1 MRYQCAAMAVLM
13 VLSGRVCGQVSD
25 NLCKNPGFEL
35 LNRAGD
41 NLPLNWAAVQ
51 KPAGQGTATID
62 KTAHAGSI
70 AIRMS
75 ATPDC
80 FVGINSD
87 PIPVTKGVVTFWYQI
102 ARSDSGG
109 ENLRLFMIA
118 VDDDGVEA
126 ARAGY
131 QLPAEH
137 IGDGQWH
144 QGRAEFDFSSHANA
158 KAVIVAPRIN
168 EQTTV
173 AAGEWLVDDVEVV
186 SATSGPRPV
195 IEALYLPRPVLQLD
209 EPGELIVQVAN
220 EGVLPLKASRLR
232 FGSPNVPTTAAA
244 DVAAPGKQ
252 AAESASDG
260 RKAEEQPFEIRSK
273 FGDRVTELPIP
284 NLSPEQSLRMS
295 LKVTGKRKGNVDI
308 RVEWFGEGFSVVR
321 TRRTVCVDRPNPREL
336 CTGAGGAWRFMPA
349 PVPLQENNDAALEA
363 LPTMKSSELP
373 DSCIGVT
380 AHLPRPHDF
389 EAIFEPEHL
398 IDGKPETS
406 WSGRAHATAVPG
418 SSEWVEVYFSGTSS
432 IKELRLLPYW
442 RAEGFPA
449 DFDIKARD
457 RGSWKPVQQVRRAGL
472 PPSAGEDKKRPYVIT
487 FPRPVQADAI
497 CIEATRFT
505 PTASFFTDCATTY
518 YFRLSEIE
526 AISADDKNV
535 AAAAAGASAKAS
547 WTFRSY
553 FNSAEVI
560 RDTYGEL
567 YNLGVKWNRVGQWGD
582 WTCWSIVE
590 QKKGEYAID
599 PTTDE
604 AITESIRNGVNIV
617 YCLCYGNALYEETP
631 PQANPGPLWRH
642 GHPFMGNGG
651 PTKPESID
659 AFVNYARF
667 VANHFRGRVKWYEI
681 WNEQNSWAWYGSPPD
696 PKTFGVLLR
705 ETAKAIKEVDPDC
718 GVLVGGT
725 AALAPVFLSK
735 ALAEGGGPHLDAV
748 AFHPYGVPY
757 PEAGAG
763 SLDII
768 DGKQVSR
775 SPAEL
780 GFNTHREMLDFLRRT
795 FSPFNPHCEYWA
807 NEWNAIPT
815 REDMPYKGGTEI
827 TEAKQAAR
835 FFLQGTLTGV
845 RSVWRSLVNENTVYD
860 WGILRTGEQSRK
872 PVYYTIQAMT
882 TLLSGA
888 KADPTIKATAT
899 GDAPELRCE
908 TLRGRDGEMLVA
920 VWSAISPQD
929 DCAGKRVSVRIANAA
944 GKSVDA
950 VDTFH
955 ALVQKIKAK
964 TDGDAMVIDGL
975 LAMDYPVILRIR

>member
-1 MRYQCAAMAVLM
+1 DF
-13 VLSGRVCGQVSD
+13 S
-25 NLCKNPGFEL
+25 
-35 LNRAGD
+35 
-41 NLPLNWAAVQ
+41 
-51 KPAGQGTATID
+51 
-62 KTAHAGSI
+62 AHAG
-70 AIRMS
+70 
-75 ATPDC
+75 
-80 FVGINSD
+80 VN
-87 PIPVTKGVVTFWYQI
+87 
-102 ARSDSGG
+102 
-109 ENLRLFMIA
+109 
-118 VDDDGVEA
+118 
-126 ARAGY
+126 
-131 QLPAEH
+131 
-137 IGDGQWH
+137 
-144 QGRAEFDFSSHANA
+144 
-158 KAVIVAPRIN
+158 AVIVAPRIN
-168 EQTTV
+168 ERTAA
-173 AAGEWLVDDVEVV
+173 AAGEWLVDDVEVI

-195 IEALYLPRPVLQLD
+195 IEALYMPRPILQLND
-209 EPGELIVQVAN
+209 SAELIVQVAN
-220 EGVLPLKASRLR
+220 QGALPLKPSRIR
-232 FGSPNVPTTAAA
+232 FGSVNAPATAAA
-244 DVAAPGKQ
+244 DIAASGN
-252 AAESASDG
+252 ETGRSAQTSDTG
-260 RKAEEQPFEIRSK
+260 DQPPLEIRSK
-273 FGDRVTELPIP
+273 FGDRITELPIP
-284 NLSPEQSLRMS
+284 ALSPDQSLRMS
-295 LKVTGKRKGNVDI
+295 LKVTGKRKGS
-308 RVEWFGEGFSVVR
+308 VEIKAEWVGEGFSVVR

-336 CTGAGGAWRFMPA
+336 CTGVGGVWRFMPT
-349 PVPLQENNDAALEA
+349 PVPLQQNSDATMEA
-363 LPTMKSSELP
+363 LPTVKSSELP
-373 DSCIGVT
+373 DSCIGVA
-380 AHLPRPHDF
+380 AHLPRSRDF
-389 EAIFEPEHL
+389 EVVFEPEHL

-406 WSGRAHATAVPG
+406 WSGRAHATPVPG
-418 SSEWVEVYFSGTSS
+418 SSEWVEVYFSATSA

-449 DFDIKARD
+449 DFDIKVRD
-457 RGSWKPVQQVRRAGL
+457 RGSWKTVQQIRHASL
-472 PPSAGEDKKRPYVIT
+472 PPSAGEGEKHPYAIT

-505 PTASFFTDCATTY
+505 PTSGFFTDCGTTY

-526 AISADDKNV
+526 AINTDDKNV
-535 AAAAAGASAKAS
+535 AAAAAGAGAKAS

-560 RDTYGEL
+560 RDTYAEL
-567 YNLGVKWNRVGQWGD
+567 YNLGVKWNRIGQWGD

-599 PTTDE
+599 PTTDQ
-604 AITESIRNGVNIV
+604 AITESVSNGVNIV

-631 PQANPGPLWRH
+631 PHANLGPLWRH
-642 GHPFMGNGG
+642 GHPFMGCAG
-651 PTKPESID
+651 PTKPESIE

-681 WNEQNSWAWYGSPPD
+681 WNEPNSWAWYGSPPD
-696 PKTFGVLLR
+696 PKAFGTLLR

-748 AFHPYGVPY
+748 AFHPYGAPF

-775 SPAEL
+775 SPADL
-780 GFNTHREMLDFLRRT
+780 GFSTNREMLDFLRRT
-795 FSPFNPHCEYWA
+795 FSPFNPHFDFWA

-815 REDMPYKGGTEI
+815 REDSPHQGGTEI

-845 RSVWRSLVNENTVYD
+845 RSIWWSLVNENTVYD
-860 WGILRTGEQSRK
+860 WGILRTGELSRK

-888 KADPTIKATAT
+888 HADPTIKATAT

-920 VWSAISPQD
+920 IWSVISPQD
-929 DCAGKRVSVRIANAA
+929 DYAGKRVSVTIANAA

-955 ALVQKIKAK
+955 ALVQKIEAK
-964 TDGDAMVIDGL
+964 TDGDAMVIEGL

>member
-1 MRYQCAAMAVLM
+1 MRLQIAVMAVLM
-13 VLSGRVCGQVSD
+13 VLSGPAYGQTPE

-35 LNRAGD
+35 LNPAGD
-41 NLPLNWAAVQ
+41 NFPLNWSPVQ
-51 KPAGQGTATID
+51 NPAGQGAVVID
-62 KTAHAGSI
+62 KTTHGGSI
-70 AIRMS
+70 AVRMS
-75 ATPDC
+75 ATPEC
-80 FVGINSD
+80 VVGVNSD
-87 PIPVTKGVVTFWYQI
+87 PIQVLKGIVTFWYQI
-102 ARSDSGG
+102 VRSDSGAQ
-109 ENLRLFMIA
+109 NIRLFMIA
-118 VDDDGVEA
+118 VAGDGIEV

-131 QLPAEH
+131 ELPTEH
-137 IGDGQWH
+137 VGDGQWH
-144 QGRAEFDFSSHANA
+144 QGRAEFDFSSHAGA
-158 KAVIVAPRIN
+158 GAVIVAPRIN
-168 EQTTV
+168 EQTAA
-173 AAGEWLVDDVEVV
+173 AAGEWLVDDFEIGA
-186 SATSGPRPV
+186 ATSGPQPA
-195 IEALYLPRPVLQLD
+195 IEAFYLPRPVLQLN
-209 EPGELIVQVAN
+209 EPAELIVQVAN
-220 EGVLPLKASRLR
+220 QGASPLKASRLR
-232 FGSPNVPTTAAA
+232 FSSASVPATAAA
-244 DVAAPGKQ
+244 GVSAPGT
-252 AAESASDG
+252 ATAESANDED
-260 RKAEEQPFEIRSK
+260 KAAEQPFEIRSK
-273 FGDRVTELPIP
+273 YGDRITELPIP
-284 NLSPEQSLRMS
+284 ALFPEQSLRMS
-295 LKVTGKRKGNVDI
+295 LKVTGKRKGRVDI
-308 RVEWFGEGFSVVR
+308 KAEWVGEGFSVVR
-321 TRRTVCVDRPNPREL
+321 TRQTVCVDKPNPRDL
-336 CTGAGGAWRFMPA
+336 CTGVDGAWRFMPK
-349 PVPLQENNDAALEA
+349 PLPLQENNDAPLEA
-363 LPTMKSSELP
+363 LPTKKSSELP
-373 DSCIGVT
+373 DSYIGVT

-389 EAIFEPEHL
+389 EAVFEPEHL

-418 SSEWVEVYFSGTSS
+418 SSDWVEVYFSGTAR
-432 IKELRLLPYW
+432 IKEIRLLPYW

-449 DFDIKARD
+449 DFDIKARE
-457 RGSWKPVQQVRRAGL
+457 RGLWKTVQQVKRASL
-472 PPSAGEDKKRPYVIT
+472 PPSAGEDKKRAYVVT
-487 FPRPVQADAI
+487 LPRPVQADAI

-526 AISADDKNV
+526 AVDGDGRNV
-535 AAAAAGASAKAS
+535 AAADAGASAKAS
-547 WTFRSY
+547 QTFRSY
-553 FNSAEVI
+553 FNSSEVI

-567 YNLGVKWNRVGQWGD
+567 YDLGVKWNRVGQWGD

-590 QKKGEYAID
+590 RKKGEYAID
-599 PTTDE
+599 PTTDQ
-604 AITESIRNGVNIV
+604 AITESVKNGVNIA

-631 PQANPGPLWRH
+631 LHANPGPLWRH

-651 PTKPESID
+651 PTKPESIE
-659 AFVNYARF
+659 ASVNYARF

-725 AALAPVFLSK
+725 AALAPVFLSN

-748 AFHPYGVPY
+748 AFHPYGAPY
-757 PEAGAG
+757 PEAGVG
-763 SLDII
+763 SLDVI

-780 GFNTHREMLDFLRRT
+780 GFRTNQEMLDFLRRT
-795 FSPFNPHCEYWA
+795 FSPFNPHFEYWS

-845 RSVWRSLVNENTVYD
+845 RSVWWSLINENTVYD

-872 PVYYTIQAMT
+872 PLYYTIQAMT

-908 TLRGRDGEMLVA
+908 ALRGRDGEMLVA

-929 DCAGKRVSVRIANAA
+929 DYVGKRVSVKIANAA

-955 ALVQKIKAK
+955 ALVQKIEAK
-964 TDGDAMVIDGL
+964 TDGDEMVIDGL